1 MKGWITRTCYPFRLY
16 VIRRWQR
23 PVHFV
28 VFLCIVLIGLLFWKR
43 MFRNHVVACRP
54 VSCIDSVVSDL
65 SLPNLQEVMDADAL
79 SPSYSISTPTTI
91 ASLSPFQQ
99 PYSSL
104 SSLHSPYH
112 PSCDNLDSINSYSN
126 STLPNQSHSPSHPY
140 PSQSPSHSYLNQS
153 PSHPYPNRS
162 PSHLNQ
168 NSSSNKSTPRS
179 LNSTHCS
186 RSQKPPTL
194 RSFQGR
200 LVDASRDNATCR
212 VLQQLLDD
220 ASLPSVRRV
229 FKELKPHLVDLMMD
243 PCGNY
248 IFQKLV
254 ERGDDALRNNI
265 VSAGVWRDS

>member
-1 MKGWITRTCYPFRLY
+1 MHSCYPFRLY
-16 VIRRWQR
+16 VIHRWQR

-28 VFLCIVLIGLLFWKR
+28 LFLCKVLVGLPFWER

-54 VSCIDSVVSDL
+54 ISRVDSVVSDL

-79 SPSYSISTPTTI
+79 SPSYSISTPNTI

-112 PSCDNLDSINSYSN
+112 PSCDNLGSINSYSN
-126 STLPNQSHSPSHPY
+126 SIISNQSHSPSHPY
-140 PSQSPSHSYLNQS
+140 PSQSPSHL
-153 PSHPYPNRS
+153 YPNPSPHPQSDRS
-162 PSHLNQ
+162 SSHLNP

-179 LNSTHCS
+179 LNSTHRS

-200 LVDASRDNATCR
+200 LFEASRDYASCR

-220 ASLPSVRRV
+220 ASLPSVRRA
-229 FKELKPHLVDLMMD
+229 FKEVKPHLVELMMD

-248 IFQKLV
+248 IFQKLA

-265 VSAGVWRDS
+265 VPVGVWRDS